1 MAGGIGPKSSKTGR
15 DRRQGPELVVLTG
28 TRLHPSVSARPYL
41 CPKQTRLRHLSP
53 GADGYNVVTVRP
65 EKSATVSSSVQSP
78 MFPTENRSSRSFI
91 FTTPS

>member
-1 MAGGIGPKSSKTGR
+1 MCPLSRKTGR
-15 DRRQGPELVVLTG
+15 ERRQGPELVVLTG

-41 CPKQTRLRHLSP
+41 CPKQPCLRHLSP
-53 GADGYNVVTVRP
+53 SADGYRVLTLRP

-78 MFPTENRSSRSFI
+78 MFPIENRSSRSFI